1 MGREDRRAEISA
13 STRQHIEPLHQMLG
27 HLSRLLSSATAATLD
42 AAIEES
48 LAAVGQA
55 LSVDAALT
63 VLVDDVDH
71 IVDGWSWNV
80 PGLAVELPA
89 TGSDVRVAFGS
100 SIEFLALGQTVAV
113 DDLAKLE
120 LNDSER
126 SLADTNQVRGLL
138 LAPVRTGSTFL
149 GLTAL
154 QTTDG
159 PRRWT
164 NAEITQVEL
173 VAQLFAQAVRRVRE
187 RGALAAANAR
197 ARRIA
202 EYIPDGLLL
211 LDLDGRLQ
219 WASPSFLRSTQL
231 EIDDITDHF
240 AVEFVHPD
248 DRKTVV
254 EAFTTDR
261 GRGSGVEVRLPA
273 SDGWR
278 WASASWQLV
287 HDDDPAVPDEVVVSL
302 RDIHDDRLHTKRL
315 EAATEHDA
323 LTGAMNRFG
332 LERAVRSL
340 AAHGNRVVLAYV
352 DIDQFKVVNDE
363 LGHDAGD
370 EVLCRAAL
378 GLRSAVRVGDLV
390 ARLGGDEFCVVAS
403 ADELGDED
411 LTGFAERLAITLRTT
426 LTAEMPF
433 ATVSIGVAGP
443 APATDIERLRG
454 SADAAMYRAK
464 RAGGDQWAVA
474 TA

>member
-1 MGREDRRAEISA
+1 MGNEGQEQVSGASPRRQVEPF
-13 STRQHIEPLHQMLG
+13 QHVLG
-27 HLSRLLSSATAATLD
+27 RLSRLLSSATATTLD

-55 LSVDAALT
+55 LEVQVAGML
-63 VLVDDVDH
+63 LVDEADCIQDT
-71 IVDGWSWNV
+71 WFWTV
-80 PGLAVELPA
+80 PGVVVERHALGTNA
-89 TGSDVRVAFGS
+89 REAFGS
-100 SIEFLALGQTVAV
+100 SIEFLALGQSVPV
-113 DDLAKLE
+113 RDLTELE
-120 LNDSER
+120 LNEMER
-126 SLADTNQVRGLL
+126 AVAEVNQVRGLL
-138 LAPVRTGSTFL
+138 LTPVRVGSAFL
-149 GLTAL
+149 GLTVM
-154 QTTDG
+154 QTTHG
-159 PRRWT
+159 PRDWT
-164 NAEITQVEL
+164 DAEITQVEL

-219 WASPSFLRSTQL
+219 WASPSFLRSTRL
-231 EIDDITDHF
+231 EMEDITDHF

-273 SDGWR
+273 SNGWR

-302 RDIHDDRLHTKRL
+302 RDIHDDRLHKQRL

-340 AAHGNRVVLAYV
+340 AAHGNRVVLAYI
-352 DIDQFKVVNDE
+352 DIDRFKVVNDE

-411 LTGFAERLAITLRTT
+411 LTGFAERLATTLRTT

-443 APATDIERLRG
+443 APATEIERLRG